1 MMNLNF
7 YSLTVLDFF
16 EESKNW
22 KEEEFIYNCQI
33 HKQELENVRI
43 LRKHNKFYGCKLEI
57 EHLIDFLK
65 KIIWFNGNP
74 KYPGGMKR
82 DDYGLMI
89 EIFRRH
95 NPNLDWNN
103 Q

>member
-1 MMNLNF
+1 MNLSF

-43 LRKHNKFYGCKLEI
+43 LRKHNKFYGCKFEI

-65 KIIWFNGNP
+65 KL
-74 KYPGGMKR
+74 
-82 DDYGLMI
+82 YGLI
-89 EIFRRH
+89 VIQ
-95 NPNLDWNN
+95 NIPLG
-103 Q
+103 

>member
-1 MMNLNF
+1 MNLNF

-22 KEEEFIYNCQI
+22 KEEEFIFNCQI

-65 KIIWFNGNP
+65 KIIWFNKNP
-74 KYPGGMKR
+74 KYPAGMKR
-82 DDYGLMI
+82 DDYSLMI
-89 EIFRRH
+89 EIFRRY
-95 NPNLDWNN
+95 NPNLDWK
-103 Q
+103 